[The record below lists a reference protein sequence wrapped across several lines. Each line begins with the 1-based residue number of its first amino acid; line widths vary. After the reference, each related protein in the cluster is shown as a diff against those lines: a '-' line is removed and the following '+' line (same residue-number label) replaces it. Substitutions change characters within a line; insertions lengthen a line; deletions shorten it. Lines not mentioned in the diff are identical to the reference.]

1 MQAQLGLAVCVPSSL
16 ENVIWGHLPHRTA
29 KPVLSVASGS
39 VVSVNTIS
47 HEVKAEQVLKK
58 AVALTQS
65 DRAHDFAKDG
75 PQVATGPIAIEGALP
90 GELPRTPAQADASA
104 KHPERYGNVS
114 VFTPIEASAIG
125 YVGVLEAGNGKKIR
139 FPLAPFMGIM
149 GVAANTDQP
158 VHSVPPAHYGGNIDV
173 NDLAAGS
180 VAYFPVLVPGAL
192 FHTGDSHFVQGD
204 GEVALTAL
212 EGSARATFRLS
223 LLKGGN
229 QAIPGKTLA
238 QPMGET
244 EEFWVTLGLDEGLD
258 EAMKKSTREAIRFLQ
273 EQYSLDEAL
282 AYAYLSAA
290 SDFQISQVVD
300 RTKGINAMIRKSDFA
315 EFGQ

>member
-1 MQAQLGLAVCVPSSL
+1 M
-16 ENVIWGHLPHRTA
+16 
-29 KPVLSVASGS
+29 
-39 VVSVNTIS
+39 
-47 HEVKAEQVLKK
+47 LKE

-75 PQVATGPIAIEGALP
+75 PHVVTGPIAVEGAQPGDVLKVEILAVEPRVPYGVISNRHGKGALP

-114 VFTPIEASAIG
+114 VFTPLEASADG

-173 NDLAAGS
+173 NDLGAGS

-192 FHTGDSHFVQGD
+192 FYTGDSHLCK
-204 GEVALTAL
+204 AM
-212 EGSARATFRLS
+212 
-223 LLKGGN
+223 
-229 QAIPGKTLA
+229 GK
-238 QPMGET
+238 
-244 EEFWVTLGLDEGLD
+244 WH
-258 EAMKKSTREAIRFLQ
+258 
-273 EQYSLDEAL
+273 
-282 AYAYLSAA
+282 
-290 SDFQISQVVD
+290 
-300 RTKGINAMIRKSDFA
+300 
-315 EFGQ
+315 